1 MKTIIIIILAGI
13 ACTFC
18 ADAQQYQAYLNKAN
32 IRSVSFQLK
41 NSSLRVIGTTS
52 DSLTITVLGD
62 GPANLK
68 DSSGIDLRLAI
79 TGQTLLIEKTSE
91 MPKNYLV
98 KLPRQVALTIE
109 EAFRPPQKLEIIDM
123 DAAVSVHSW
132 VSKIIFINNKGTVTA
147 RSEAADIFATLPT
160 GLEQPYSL
168 ISYGRLVDVTM
179 PIKNKITLDAEI
191 VAGRLITEFNLN
203 GCVKTTIGAFT
214 QTVKGPLNG
223 GGTKLMVKAHTLV
236 LHK

>member
-1 MKTIIIIILAGI
+1 MIWAGI

-18 ADAQQYQAYLNKAN
+18 ANAQQYQAYLNKAT
-32 IRSVSFQLK
+32 ILSVSLKLK

-52 DSLTITVLGD
+52 DSLTITVVGA

-68 DSSGIDLRLAI
+68 DSSGIDLHLAV

-109 EAFRPPQKLEIIDM
+109 EAFRPAQKFEIIDM

-132 VSKIIFINNKGTVTA
+132 VSKITLTNNKGPVNVK
-147 RSEAADIFATLPT
+147 SEAADIFATLPP
-160 GLEQPYSL
+160 GLDQPYSL
-168 ISYGRLVDVTM
+168 ISMGRLVDVTI
-179 PIKNKITLDAEI
+179 PPPKIK
-191 VAGRLITEFNLN
+191 
-203 GCVKTTIGAFT
+203 
-214 QTVKGPLNG
+214 
-223 GGTKLMVKAHTLV
+223 
-236 LHK
+236 

>member
-1 MKTIIIIILAGI
+1 MKTIIIMIWTGI

-18 ADAQQYQAYLNKAN
+18 ANAQQYQACLNKAN
-32 IRSVSFQLK
+32 ILSVSFQLK
-41 NSSLRVIGTTS
+41 NSSLRVIGTTN
-52 DSLTITVLGD
+52 DSLTITVLGA

-68 DSSGIDLRLAI
+68 DSSGIDLHLAI
-79 TGQTLLIEKTSE
+79 TDQMLLIEKTSE
-91 MPKNYLV
+91 TSKNYLV

-132 VSKIIFINNKGTVTA
+132 VSKIILINNKGTVTA
-147 RSEAADIFATLPT
+147 KSEAADIFATLPP
-160 GLEQPYSL
+160 GLDQPYSL
-168 ISYGRLVDVTM
+168 ISMGRLVDVKM

-191 VAGRLITEFNLN
+191 VAGRLITEFSLN
-203 GCVKTTIGAFT
+203 GLVKTTMGAFI

-223 GGTKLMVKAHTLV
+223 GGTKLMLKANTLV